1 MNSATQT
8 ILFRIVRHTFLFS
21 SVIFGIHKY
30 IQYHFFKEATL
41 FHPIY
46 AIYLFLMVSVLI
58 LFYFII
64 KEYEQNPEKIFV
76 IYLVGSLLKSGAVVL
91 FFLPLFFK
99 EINYLN
105 HTVFN
110 FFIPYF
116 LFLFY
121 EIYLITNLSKEVK

>member
-1 MNSATQT
+1 MNSTTQT
-8 ILFRIVRHTFLFS
+8 TFIRMAKHTFLFS
-21 SVIFGIHKY
+21 SVLFGIHKY
-30 IQYHFFKEATL
+30 MQYHFFKEVAL

-46 AIYLFLMVSVLI
+46 AIYLFLMVSLLI

-64 KEYEQNPEKIFV
+64 QKHEQNPEKIFV
-76 IYLVGSLLKSGAVVL
+76 IYLVGSFLKSGGVIL

-105 HTVFN
+105 LTVFN

-121 EIYLITNLSKEVK
+121 EIYLITKLSKEAK